1 MVPLSEQVG
10 KPLVAPVPAAALT
23 PPSTGAFLVEVPWAL
38 FESLPT
44 NVVNHQNLFR
54 K

>member
-23 PPSTGAFLVEVPWAL
+23 PLSAEALLVLVPWEVAASDPPDFPACL
-38 FESLPT
+38 IS
-44 NVVNHQNLFR
+44 
-54 K
+54 